1 MTTEKKKEETQAA
14 AVEKEAAMPVFKEVY
29 PVVEPHAYVAIAQD
43 NVTGQLKYV
52 VMEPTLFEN
61 EQKMLRK
68 ITSILYDELDVSVKE
83 LTAEKAED
91 ILKESVKRIVK
102 DYKIKMDENTL
113 QKILYYMVR
122 DFIGY
127 GKIDVMMKDHMIE
140 DISCD
145 GPNIPVYVWHR
156 EYESLPSNIV
166 FDPEELNNF
175 VVRLAYRCGKHISVA
190 QPIMDGTLPDGSRIN
205 ATYGTEVSRKG
216 STFTIRRF
224 RADPLTITDLIKFK
238 TISVDVAAYLWLAIE
253 NRSSLLVAGGVA
265 SGKTTMLN
273 CTSMFIRPE
282 LKIVTIEDTAEL
294 QLPHQNW
301 ISLVSRTGFGL
312 REAEIALFDLLK
324 AAMRQRPDYIIVGE
338 IRGAEAYTLFQ
349 ALATGHGVQS
359 TIHAEDALAVVERLE
374 SPPMNIPR
382 ALIGLI
388 DIIMVQARVRIGEK
402 SARRTITLTEVK
414 GYTPGVGLELQDVF
428 RWNPREDKHEMVIKE
443 FEESAVMRKVIEK
456 RGFSYKEILEEIEKR
471 KVILEWM
478 VKKNIR
484 RYTEV
489 GNVIREYY
497 TSPENVYIRAKVELS
512 SS

>member
-1 MTTEKKKEETQAA
+1 MVEERREEQRTTVIERREE
-14 AVEKEAAMPVFKEVY
+14 MPVFKEVY
-29 PVVEPHAYVAIAQD
+29 PVIEPHAYVAIAQD
-43 NVTGQLKYV
+43 SVTGQLKYV
-52 VMEPTLFEN
+52 VMEPTLFEQ
-61 EQKMLRK
+61 EQQMLKK

-83 LTAEKAED
+83 LTAEKAEE
-91 ILKESVKRIVK
+91 ILKENVKRIVK
-102 DYKIKMDENTL
+102 DYKFKMSESTL
-113 QKILYYMVR
+113 QKILYYIVR

-127 GKIDVMMKDHMIE
+127 GKIDVMMRDHMIE

-145 GPNIPVYVWHR
+145 GPNIPIYVWHR
-156 EYESLPSNIV
+156 EYESLPTNVV
-166 FDPEELNNF
+166 FDAEELNNF
-175 VVRLAYRCGKHISVA
+175 VVKLAYKCGKHISVA
-190 QPIMDGTLPDGSRIN
+190 QPIMDGTLPDGSRVN

-224 RADPLTITDLIKFK
+224 RADPLTITDLIKFR
-238 TISVDVAAYLWLAIE
+238 TISVDIAAYLWLAVE
-253 NRSSLLVAGGVA
+253 NRCSLLVAGGVA

-312 REAEIALFDLLK
+312 REAEVSLFDLLK

-359 TIHAEDALAVVERLE
+359 TIHAEDALAVIERLE

-382 ALIGLI
+382 ALIGLV
-388 DIIMVQARVRIGEK
+388 DIIMVQSRVRIGEK
-402 SARRTITLTEVK
+402 AARRTITLTEVK

-428 RWNPREDKHEMVIKE
+428 RWNPREDRHEMIIKE
-443 FEESAVMRKVIEK
+443 LEESAVIRKVIER
-456 RGFSYKEILEEIEKR
+456 RGLSYKEVLEELERR

-484 RYTEV
+484 RYTDV
-489 GNVIREYY
+489 GNVVREYY
-497 TSPENVYIRAKVELS
+497 MSPENVYIRAKVELAS
-512 SS
+512 S